1 MAEILAQSYVYKDFE
16 TGSIS
21 YDRRDYISR
30 PLWSGNK
37 TSLESVYTSSI
48 QSYLQKLYYLDV
60 YNNTGSRSEKQFS
73 IVYCDYLNSGSSSGS
88 GGDSYLLES
97 KVMYSQYKQLLL
109 NSETNLF
116 EFVSQNRGQDSL
128 GNEIDIYTE
137 TAEHIYV
144 INVNRSRYK
153 ERLAPGSWELC
164 LHSMSSS
171 FQIQTDGTSVTKL
184 VDESL
189 SQLYQQTNN
198 FVRSGPGGQYYYVY
212 SGSLMGGI
220 YSGPNSSVPFGI
232 VYPDAGLIVL
242 NGDVLDVS
250 ASMYTNRS
258 PATSSGADNA
268 YRLLTSISGALAIT
282 SSNAPKGRTLES
294 INSTI
299 YFARIGNGEFN
310 YSNNVTYYE
319 SGSEQYIKPLLVS
332 SGQGFNT
339 RGLTNSNRNVTYIT
353 SVGLYNSEREL
364 LAVAKLSKPI
374 RKTSNSEVIIKI
386 KLDY

>member
-1 MAEILAQSYVYKDFE
+1 
-16 TGSIS
+16 
-21 YDRRDYISR
+21 
-30 PLWSGNK
+30 
-37 TSLESVYTSSI
+37 
-48 QSYLQKLYYLDV
+48 
-60 YNNTGSRSEKQFS
+60 
-73 IVYCDYLNSGSSSGS
+73 
-88 GGDSYLLES
+88 
-97 KVMYSQYKQLLL
+97 MYSQYKQLLL

-116 EFVSQNRGQDSL
+116 EFVSQNRGQDAS

-137 TAEHIYV
+137 TSEYVYV

-153 ERLAPGSWELC
+153 EKLAPGSWELC

-171 FQIQTDGTSVTKL
+171 FQIQTNGTNVTRL

-212 SGSLMGGI
+212 SGSLLGGI
-220 YSGPNSSVPFGI
+220 YSGPNSAIPYGI
-232 VYPDAGLIVL
+232 VYPDAGVIVL
-242 NGDVLDVS
+242 NGTALDTS

-258 PATSSGADNA
+258 QATSSGTNNT
-268 YRLLTSISGALAIT
+268 YRLFTSISGALAIT
-282 SSNAPKGRTLES
+282 ASNAPKGRTLES

-310 YSNNVTYYE
+310 YSNNITYYE
-319 SGSEQYIKPLLVS
+319 SGSEQFIKPLLLS
-332 SGQGFNT
+332 SGQGTNV
-339 RGLTNSNRNVTYIT
+339 RGLTNVNRNVTYIT
-353 SVGLYNSEREL
+353 TVGLYNNEREL

>member
-128 GNEIDIYTE
+128 GNEIDVYTE
-137 TAEHIYV
+137 TSEYV
-144 INVNRSRYK
+144 YVLNVNRSRYK
-153 ERLAPGSWELC
+153 EKLAPGSWEIC

-220 YSGPNSSVPFGI
+220 YSGPNSSIPFGI

-242 NGDVLDVS
+242 NGKALDVS

-258 PATSSGADNA
+258 PATSSGTENA
-268 YRLLTSISGALAIT
+268 YRLFTSISGALAVT

-310 YSNNVTYYE
+310 YSNNITYYE
-319 SGSEQYIKPLLVS
+319 SGSEQLIKPLLLS
-332 SGQGFNT
+332 SGQGVNS
-339 RGLTNSNRNVTYIT
+339 RGLTNVNRNVTYIST
-353 SVGLYNSEREL
+353 VGLYNSEREL

-374 RKTSNSEVIIKI
+374 KKTSNSEVIIKI

>member
-97 KVMYSQYKQLLL
+97 KAMYSQYKQLLL

-137 TAEHIYV
+137 TSEHIYV

-171 FQIQTDGTSVTKL
+171 FQIQTNGTSVTKL

-220 YSGPNSSVPFGI
+220 YSGPNSSIPFGI
-232 VYPDAGLIVL
+232 VYPDAGVIVL
-242 NGDVLDVS
+242 NGKALDVS

-258 PATSSGADNA
+258 PATSSGANNA
-268 YRLLTSISGALAIT
+268 HRLFTSISGALAVT
-282 SSNAPKGRTLES
+282 SSNALKGRTLES

-310 YSNNVTYYE
+310 YSNNITYYE
-319 SGSEQYIKPLLVS
+319 SGSEQFIKPLLLS
-332 SGQGFNT
+332 SGQGVNA
-339 RGLTNSNRNVTYIT
+339 RGLSNVNRNVTYIST
-353 SVGLYNSEREL
+353 VGLYNSEREL

-374 RKTSNSEVIIKI
+374 KKTSNSEVIIKI